1 MGLLLRDIGQLEMA
15 MPLYQAALQAR
26 KETLGDRH
34 PDKLL
39 SIGNMGRLLKN
50 INQFE
55 EAKSLLEETLQAQR
69 ETLGD
74 RHPDTLTSIN
84 NMGLLLRDIG
94 QFEEA
99 MPLYEE
105 ALQAQRETLGDHHPS
120 TLFSINNM
128 RRLKQEC
135 SSTPTNADGTGT
147 PAPGRCA
154 GCRLVER
161 RPDRRRALRRWHCR
175 GSTRPARDVSWTGR
189 SL

>member
-135 SSTPTNADGTGT
+135 SSTPTNADGAGT
-147 PAPGRCA
+147 PAPGALQAA
-154 GCRLVER
+154 GSSSEVLTDGELSAG
-161 RPDRRRALRRWHCR
+161 DCR

-189 SL
+189 SV